1 MAGFRIKCTDTVL
14 RSNGYSSYT
23 LNVSVEDVVDDDVL
37 TTLYDTFT
45 VTISG
50 LPTTTSTTPTTTAT
64 STTTAAIDVPIEFT
78 SPNYTTYYVCESDQ
92 ADEEVVALAAKRGDT
107 FDGFS
112 FSIVSPQTK
121 FKINNDTKLVV
132 AGNNSFD
139 AESGETSYNLTLKV
153 VLASDST
160 KSATVNIT
168 IIVDDVNDN
177 YPVFSNLS
185 YSFAILEGSP
195 AGNTIGLV
203 SATDADATAPNNVTF
218 FQINGTAEFK
228 ISNKGAITIASNVSL
243 DYAKQ
248 SSYSFTVTATDGGT
262 DGSELNSSVNV
273 QVTIETRPK
282 FAYEG
287 VINASISEDIGQ
299 QAFVLSIS
307 ASDSD
312 RSPNPN
318 LMFDLSAAPTVA
330 SMFKL
335 NGSNL
340 TTADSTFDFENQTF
354 YPFIV
359 GASDGKYF
367 KYHILQI
374 FVLDVNEPPRF
385 NSSVFTAM
393 VPDNLLGGAIV
404 TTVVATDPDSTAPN
418 NTILSYNING
428 SSELRISNEG
438 VITLQN
444 GFSLDYRNTPYNLI
458 VTATDGGTNGSAL
471 TGTASVIVHIE
482 SVPKFSASHVR
493 TALIREDISKQS
505 SVMSLTASDSDAAPN
520 TTLMFDIVSQ
530 TPTSPVMFKVIGT
543 TLTTSNETFDYE
555 NQTLYSVV
563 VRAYGGKYDSTL
575 SLNISVDDVND
586 NPPRFNSSVFTKS
599 IVENFTIDGVVVR
612 VAASDNDATPEFAN
626 TSYSISAGN
635 ENNTFLI
642 DKDTGDIKLQ
652 SVPLQQRYNLTVK
665 AQDKNKNSLSSETNL
680 TIIVDGGVVNECVS
694 NPCQNNGTC
703 TSFVNNYLCTCQQ
716 GWTGIRCETNVPIE
730 FTSPNYTTYYV
741 CESDQADEEVVALAA
756 KRGDTFDGFSFSI
769 VSPQTKFKINND
781 KKLVVAG
788 NNSFDAES
796 GETSYNLTLKVVHAS
811 DSTKSA
817 TVNITIIVDDVND
830 KYPVFSNLSYSFAIL
845 EGSPAGNIIGLVSAT
860 DADATA
866 PNNVT
871 SFQINGTAEFIISN
885 RGAITIAN
893 NVSLEYAKQSRYS
906 FTVTATDGGTDGSE
920 LNSSVNVQVTIETLP
935 KFANG
940 DVTHAS
946 IREDIGQQAFVL
958 SFSASDSDR
967 SPNPNLIFDLSAA
980 PTVASIFKLNG
991 SNLTTADSTFDFE
1004 NKTAYTFA
1012 VRASDGKYEE
1022 SHVLQI
1028 FVLDVNEPPQFN
1040 SSLFIAKVPD
1050 NLLGGAIVTTV
1061 VATDPDSTAP
1071 NNTILS
1077 YNISGSSELRI
1088 SNKGEITLQNGFSLD
1103 YRNTPYNLIVAATD
1117 GGTNGSAL
1125 TGTVSVIVNIESV
1138 PKFSASHV
1146 RTALIREDISK
1157 QSSVMSLTASD
1168 RDAAPNPTLM
1178 FDIVSQ
1184 TPTSPVMFKVIGTTL
1199 TTSNKT
1205 FDFENQTL
1213 YSVVVRAYDGKYDST
1228 LSLNISVD
1236 DVNDNPPRF
1245 NPSVFTKSIVENFTI
1260 DGVVVRVAARDDDA
1274 TPEFAKTSYSISA
1287 GNENNTFLIDKDTG
1301 DIKLQSVPLQQR
1313 YNLMVKAQ
1321 DKHKNSLS
1329 SETNLTIIVDGGVVN
1344 ECVSNPCQNNGTC
1357 TSYVNN
1363 YLCTC
1368 QQGWTGI
1375 RCETNINE
1383 CEGVV
1388 CDNNGTCVD
1397 HINSFKCNCSAG
1409 WKGTLCKEACTNN
1422 TYGRNCAQECQCEP
1436 AKLPADVGFPTCDIV
1451 TGHCKCSKFWTGAA
1465 CETDVNECY
1474 MVPDP
1479 CNIKEK
1485 NRVCKNTIPKFDC
1498 VCKYGFIETNSTCIE
1513 APKNC
1518 GTVNENSKN
1527 VTFNLDLTPNCN
1539 FSYLSC
1545 KEEHLNN
1552 ANKTCLQLRYADSC
1566 EVCDVREGSLV
1577 VELNVVVDKNPTKM
1591 AQFAQELQSIRDGKE
1606 EIVYGDKTYTIQSIY
1621 VSTIPLNRTKAG
1633 NDTNKHLCEVYA
1645 IIAQC
1650 NSCEVDKDTNLTYCK
1665 EKKQGT
1671 CNLCDCLV

>member
-1 MAGFRIKCTDTVL
+1 
-14 RSNGYSSYT
+14 
-23 LNVSVEDVVDDDVL
+23 VEDVVDDDVL

-935 KFANG
+935 KF
-940 DVTHAS
+940 
-946 IREDIGQQAFVL
+946 
-958 SFSASDSDR
+958 
-967 SPNPNLIFDLSAA
+967 
-980 PTVASIFKLNG
+980 
-991 SNLTTADSTFDFE
+991 
-1004 NKTAYTFA
+1004 
-1012 VRASDGKYEE
+1012 
-1022 SHVLQI
+1022 
-1028 FVLDVNEPPQFN
+1028 
-1040 SSLFIAKVPD
+1040 
-1050 NLLGGAIVTTV
+1050 
-1061 VATDPDSTAP
+1061 
-1071 NNTILS
+1071 
-1077 YNISGSSELRI
+1077 
-1088 SNKGEITLQNGFSLD
+1088 
-1103 YRNTPYNLIVAATD
+1103 
-1117 GGTNGSAL
+1117 
-1125 TGTVSVIVNIESV
+1125 
-1138 PKFSASHV
+1138 SASHV

-1665 EKKQGT
+1665 EKKQDDLPLLLGLGLGIGLT
-1671 CNLCDCLV
+1671 LILFLMFFVVVVAVILRKKQLPKGDNGPAHRQTPLPVSRRRYKVTSRNAKRGSRDPGEKRVFEKRGKMYDNMKLNGSYSNYGYGQGPLWKESYMNG